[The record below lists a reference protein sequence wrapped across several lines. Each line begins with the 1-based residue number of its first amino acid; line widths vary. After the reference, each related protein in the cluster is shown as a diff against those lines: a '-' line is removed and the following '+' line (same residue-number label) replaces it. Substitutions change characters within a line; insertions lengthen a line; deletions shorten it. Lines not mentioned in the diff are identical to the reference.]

1 MPDERFGETVVLVC
15 SVSEPTEADDVIA
28 TVKSRIADY
37 KAPRRVVF
45 VDEVYRAP
53 NGKADYRWAR
63 AQATS

>member
-1 MPDERFGETVVLVC
+1 V
-15 SVSEPTEADDVIA
+15 PTSQDDIISTIKA
-28 TVKSRIADY
+28 SIADY

-63 AQATS
+63 DQALAAP

>member
-1 MPDERFGETVVLVC
+1 MQACLDMQGVGDHDLSAVTAPALA
-15 SVSEPTEADDVIA
+15 PADYLRA
-28 TVKSRIADY
+28 IADY

-63 AQATS
+63 EQATFS